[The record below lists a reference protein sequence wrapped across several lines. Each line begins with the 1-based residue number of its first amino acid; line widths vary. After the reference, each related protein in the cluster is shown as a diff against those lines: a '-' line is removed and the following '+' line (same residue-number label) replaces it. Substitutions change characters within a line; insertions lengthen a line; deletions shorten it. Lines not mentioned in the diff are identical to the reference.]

1 MREVAAILLA
11 AGQAT
16 RFGGAPE
23 DTKLAADIDGK
34 PLVRYVAE
42 AALASRAYPIGLVT
56 GHAAAKVLGSLE
68 GLDLFS
74 VHNAVYAEGLS
85 GSLRTGI
92 AALPEAVRGAVIL
105 LADMPFVTAAVIDQ
119 LITCFEAEPI
129 EPDAVVPVR
138 NGRQG
143 NPVLIGRNLFP
154 EIAKLE
160 GDRGA
165 KALLN
170 ASSHRVLECP
180 IDDAAI
186 EIDVDTRETL
196 NGLTGMPLPKGR
208 IFS

>member
-42 AALASRAYPIGLVT
+42 AALASRAYPVGLVT
-56 GHAAAKVLGSLE
+56 GHAAAKVLGSLA
-68 GLDLFS
+68 GLDLFA
-74 VHNAVYAEGLS
+74 VHNAAYAEGLS
-85 GSLRTGI
+85 GSLRAGL
-92 AALPEAVRGAVIL
+92 AALPEEVRGAVIL
-105 LADMPFVTAAVIDQ
+105 LADMPFVTGAVIDQ
-119 LITCFEAEPI
+119 LIACFEAEPI

-138 NGRQG
+138 KGRHG

-154 EIAKLE
+154 EIAKLQ

-165 KALLN
+165 KAVLN
-170 ASSHRVLECP
+170 GSSYRILECP
-180 IDDAAI
+180 IDDPAI

-196 NGLTGMPLPKGR
+196 NGLAGLTLPSGR
-208 IFS
+208 IIS